1 MASLVF
7 SPSLPAHS
15 PSLAP
20 VFYRNPHHVPSPLPF
35 QSLRQ
40 KPLRIRAFVVSF
52 ALAES
57 DSPRSLDDGDGDRD
71 GDGNGNGDTLLP
83 LLQDLAD
90 CLKLPPDYFARLP
103 GDLRLDLNDA
113 AFDLSSGPV
122 LDECGQEVGE
132 MLLNLSRAWEEAD
145 TSTSNS
151 IASQLPSLEISL
163 TDNVKPA
170 LGKRLVSAG
179 RRFEAMGMYGQ
190 GEPQRIAQAMIKTGK
205 LLSRG
210 PVIITDERPKKES
223 RMLKFGE
230 LQVELTPGKAY
241 SGAAIGLV
249 FGLLSWELSQG
260 IQSIPESSLQYA
272 NDNAL
277 LLAKSLRGALLVLGY
292 SSTVLSVFAS
302 MGLVLLGRQLSSE
315 SSSKKL

>member
-1 MASLVF
+1 MASLLS
-7 SPSLPAHS
+7 SPSLPALS

-20 VFYRNPHHVPSPLPF
+20 VFYGIPRNVPSLLPSE
-35 QSLRQ
+35 SLCT
-40 KPLRIRAFVVSF
+40 KSSRIRALVVSF
-52 ALAES
+52 ALSES
-57 DSPRSLDDGDGDRD
+57 DSPKSLDDDAAA
-71 GDGNGNGDTLLP
+71 LLP

-90 CLKLPPDYFARLP
+90 CLKLPPDYLARLP

-113 AFDLSSGPV
+113 AFDLSNGPV

-132 MLLNLSRAWEEAD
+132 MLLNLSRAWEQAD

-151 IASQLPSLEISL
+151 IARQLPSLESSL

-190 GEPQRIAQAMIKTGK
+190 GEPQRIAKAMIKTGK

-210 PVIITDERPKKES
+210 SAIETDERPKKES

-241 SGAAIGLV
+241 IGAAIGFV

-277 LLAKSLRGALLVLGY
+277 LLAKSLRGALLVLGF
-292 SSTVLSVFAS
+292 SSAVLSVVAS
-302 MGLVLLGRQLSSE
+302 MALVLLGRQLSSQ
-315 SSSKKL
+315 SKTKKP

>member
-122 LDECGQEVGE
+122 LDELFQCGQEVGE

-249 FGLLSWELSQG
+249 FGR
-260 IQSIPESSLQYA
+260 IITA
-272 NDNAL
+272 
-277 LLAKSLRGALLVLGY
+277 
-292 SSTVLSVFAS
+292 TV
-302 MGLVLLGRQLSSE
+302 
-315 SSSKKL
+315 